1 MRKSDVLIPGDHP
14 NPPEEHEVKAAW
26 ILAQHFDTIVEF
38 LIPVDAYKTK
48 THDIVMDGRIWEI
61 KSPKGNAKTTVGNQF
76 KRSSKQRAG
85 YIVFDAQ
92 RTRLKDEKIKT
103 EIRREMRQRKSVKRV
118 LFISKD
124 ESVVEIKS

>member
-1 MRKSDVLIPGDHP
+1 VGPG
-14 NPPEEHEVKAAW
+14 A
-26 ILAQHFDTIVEF
+26 IHFNTMVEF

-61 KSPKGNAKTTVGNQF
+61 KSPKGDAKTTVGNQF
-76 KRSSKQRAG
+76 KRSSKQRARH
-85 YIVFDAQ
+85 IVFDAQ

-124 ESVVEIKS
+124 KSVIEVKSWV